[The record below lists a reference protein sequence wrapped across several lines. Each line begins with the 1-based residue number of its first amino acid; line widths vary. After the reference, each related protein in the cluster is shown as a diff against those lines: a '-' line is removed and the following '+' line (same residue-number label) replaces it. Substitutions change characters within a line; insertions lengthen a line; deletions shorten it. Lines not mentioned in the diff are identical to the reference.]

1 MELCLGMLGWAP
13 RDFWDATM
21 HEILAAA
28 AGLRKFHGDATPGH
42 MTRARLQEILDQ
54 ESRSKAGH
62 S

>member
-28 AGLRKFHGDATPGH
+28 AGLRKLHGDASAGH
-42 MTRARLQEILDQ
+42 MTGTRLQEIVDQ
-54 ESRSKAGH
+54 ESRRKSGH
-62 S
+62 D